1 MKESQVSSRKNCT
14 PKFEDL
20 AKITF
25 VDFMKNILVTGGA
38 GFIGSNFSKYVL
50 EKEKNVHLVVLDAL
64 TYAGNY
70 YNLID
75 LHKEK
80 RFTFLKGNIRNQE
93 LIEKVLEKYSIDTV
107 VNFAAETHVD
117 RSIINARPFIET
129 NIQGTACLLDATK
142 KIWNLGRGRLGQMR
156 FHHVS
161 TDEVYGALGTLD
173 NPFVETLPDSPN
185 SPYAAS
191 KAASEHIVN
200 AYFNSHG
207 IPATITNC
215 SNNYGPFQYPEKLI
229 PLIITNALYGKP
241 LPLYCD
247 GGQIRDWLYVLD
259 HCEAI
264 LLTIKHGELGQKYNV
279 GGNNQTTNFDLT
291 AIICDLLDK
300 HLPNSLFK
308 PHKKLIRFV
317 ADRPGH
323 DRRYAMDTT
332 KIYNKLGW
340 IPKHSLLEGLEKT
353 IVWYLNNPAW
363 VSKIREDSQFDWKTS

>member
-1 MKESQVSSRKNCT
+1 
-14 PKFEDL
+14 
-20 AKITF
+20 
-25 VDFMKNILVTGGA
+25 MKNILVTGGA
-38 GFIGSNFSKYVL
+38 GFIGSNFSKYIL
-50 EKEKNVHLVVLDAL
+50 GKEKNIHVVVLDAL

-80 RFTFLKGNIRNQE
+80 RFTFIKGNIRNQE
-93 LIEKVLEKYSIDTV
+93 LIEKVLGKYSIDTV

-117 RSIINARPFIET
+117 RSIINAKPFIET
-129 NIQGTACLLDATK
+129 NIQGTACLLDAAK
-142 KIWNLGRGRLGQMR
+142 KIWNLRKGRLEQMR

-161 TDEVYGALGTLD
+161 TDEVYGVLNVSD

-200 AYFNSHG
+200 AYFNSYG
-207 IPATITNC
+207 IPVTITNC
-215 SNNYGPFQYPEKLI
+215 SNNYGPYQYPEKLI
-229 PLIITNALYGKP
+229 PLIVTNALSGKP
-241 LPLYCD
+241 LPLYGD

-264 LLTIKHGELGQKYNV
+264 LLTIKQGELGQKYNI
-279 GGNNQTTNFDLT
+279 GGNNQTTNYDLT
-291 AIICDLLDK
+291 VIICNLLDK

-308 PHKKLIRFV
+308 PHKDLIRFV

-323 DRRYAMDTT
+323 DKRYAMNTM
-332 KIYNKLGW
+332 KIYEKLGW
-340 IPKHSLLEGLEKT
+340 KPTYSLLEGLEKT

-363 VSKIREDSQFDWKTS
+363 VSKIREDSQFDWKAF